1 MARVGRYVKFTARTG
16 EGEAL
21 AQLLLR
27 VAEGQ
32 RSAPGCELYV
42 INHEAGAPDV
52 VWVTEL
58 WASQDAVDAA
68 LQELRSEAG
77 RAQLAEV
84 QALLADAPQ
93 RTDLVP
99 VGGVLPT
106 SRGDNSHT
114 IQT

>member
-1 MARVGRYVKFTARTG
+1 MSRVGRYVKFTARAG

-27 VAEGQ
+27 VAESQ
-32 RSAPGCELYV
+32 RSAPGCDLYV
-42 INHEAGAPDV
+42 INQEADDPNV

-58 WASQDAVDAA
+58 WASQEAVDAA
-68 LQELRSEAG
+68 SRELRTEAG

-84 QALLADAPQ
+84 LAVLQGSPE

-99 VGGVLPT
+99 LGGVMPA
-106 SRGDNSHT
+106 
-114 IQT
+114 